1 MIDGR
6 AVLVTG
12 MTGSGKT
19 AWTIREVKARRGD
32 WIVWDAAGEWSRR
45 RLVAPIASSREL
57 GALIVSNMKRGRS
70 GPLRVGYVGPLRA
83 EHHPANDPRQPFAIF
98 CRLAWCWARYRLG
111 ATVVV
116 EELADVTTSGKAPAG
131 WGELIRKGRH
141 YSLALYA
148 ITQRPAESD
157 KTIVS
162 NAAAIH
168 CGQMAFPRDRAYMA
182 KCLGVPVSD
191 VEGLRPLEWIERDM
205 RTLELRRGRVRF

>member
-19 AWTIREVKARRGD
+19 AWTIREVRARRGD
-32 WIVWDAAGEWSRR
+32 WLVWDAAGEWSRR
-45 RLVAPIASSREL
+45 GLVRSVGSVQDL
-57 GALIVSNMKRGRS
+57 QALIVSNMKRARS
-70 GPLRVGYVGPLRA
+70 GPLRVGYCGPLRD
-83 EHHPANDPRQPFAIF
+83 ERLPINHPAQPFSIF
-98 CRLAWCWARYRLG
+98 CRLAWVWARFRPG
-111 ATVVV
+111 ATVTV
-116 EELADVTTSGKAPAG
+116 EELADVSTPGKAPAA
-131 WGELIRKGRH
+131 WGEMIRKGRH
-141 YSLALYA
+141 VSLALYA

-182 KCLGVPVSD
+182 KCLGVPVRD
-191 VEGLRPLEWIERDM
+191 IEGLRPLDWIERDM